1 METISIEN
9 GSLYHIQAWYYEKRQ
24 KDKEYYR
31 EKDPDY
37 ANVIT
42 DLEGYVIDVE
52 DNEPKFNQYNEGGC
66 NDPRE
71 FIAYRFYG
79 SDLEDSEKIIIIFAV
94 AQDCEE
100 VSYENLEEGV
110 TPECNEDMYEGGEF
124 TYFAVNGEIK
134 SFSEFKD

>member
-9 GSLYHIQAWYYEKRQ
+9 GSLYQIQAWYYETGH

-31 EKDPDY
+31 EKDSDY

-79 SDLEDSEKIIIIFAV
+79 SELEDSEKIVIIFAV